1 MNLQFRNLVKVSVK
15 GILKNRMRSF
25 LTSLGIIIGVAAVI
39 VMVGV
44 GQGASQR
51 IQNSI
56 ASMGTNLLIVFPGSS
71 QAGGVNRG
79 AGSWNRFT
87 MEDAD
92 RIREQCRLISAVSP
106 LVRSGDQIIGGGN
119 NWNASIYGVSTDYFA
134 IRSWE
139 CEQGEVFTDRDVAS
153 SRKVAVLGKTTAEA
167 LFPGVNPVGE
177 RIRIRNT
184 PFIVTG
190 VLKRKGQT
198 SMGPDQDDVVL
209 APATTVLYRLK
220 GGRYVDMLN
229 VSAASTEQM
238 AEAQEELRAVLR
250 AAHRLRPG
258 DDDDFT
264 IRSQAE
270 ITEMATSTTKTMTL
284 LLGAIAAVSLLV
296 GGIGIMNIM
305 LVSVTERTREIGIR
319 MSVGARSRDV
329 MMQFLTE
336 AVVLSLTGGLLGIL
350 LAFAVSLVMNRFT
363 SMQTV
368 LRPDI
373 VLLAFTFAGAVGIFF
388 GLHPARKA
396 ASLNPIEAL
405 RYE

>member
-1 MNLQFRNLVKVSVK
+1 MQFRNLVKVSMK

-51 IQNSI
+51 IQSSI

-87 MEDAD
+87 MDDAD

-106 LVRSGDQIIGGGN
+106 VVRSGDQIIGGGN
-119 NWNASIYGVSTDYFA
+119 NWNTSIYGVTPDYFT
-134 IRSWE
+134 IRTWT
-139 CEQGEVFTDRDVAS
+139 CEQGELFTDRDVAS
-153 SRKVAVLGKTTAEA
+153 SRKVAVLGKTTAET
-167 LFPGVNPVGE
+167 LFPGQNPVGE

-198 SMGPDQDDVVL
+198 AMGPDQDDVVL

-229 VSAASTEQM
+229 ASAASMEQM
-238 AEAQEELRAVLR
+238 AEAQEELRTVLR
-250 AAHRLRPG
+250 AAHRLRAG

-319 MSVGARSRDV
+319 MSVGARGRDV

-336 AVVLSLTGGLLGIL
+336 AVVLSLTGGLIGIL
-350 LAFAVSLVMNRFT
+350 LAFLVSLVMNRFT
-363 SMQTV
+363 SMQAV
-368 LRPDI
+368 IRPDI
-373 VLLAFTFAGAVGIFF
+373 VMLAFGFAGAVGIFF

-396 ASLNPIEAL
+396 AGLNPIEAL

>member
-1 MNLQFRNLVKVSVK
+1 MNLQFRNLVKVSMK

-56 ASMGTNLLIVFPGSS
+56 ASMGTNLLIVFPGAS

-87 MEDAD
+87 MDDAD
-92 RIREQCRLISAVSP
+92 RIREQCKLISAVSP
-106 LVRSGDQIIGGGN
+106 IVRSGDQIIGGGN
-119 NWNASIYGVSTDYFA
+119 NWNTSIYGVTPDYFT
-134 IRSWE
+134 IRTWT
-139 CEQGEVFTDRDVAS
+139 CEKGELFTDRDVAS
-153 SRKVAVLGKTTAEA
+153 SRKVAVLGKTTAET
-167 LFPGVNPVGE
+167 LFPGQNPVGE

-198 SMGPDQDDVVL
+198 AMGPDQDDVVL

-229 VSAASTEQM
+229 ASAASTEQM

-250 AAHRLRPG
+250 AAHRLRAG

-319 MSVGARSRDV
+319 MSVGARGRDV

-350 LAFAVSLVMNRFT
+350 LAFLVSLVLNRFT

-368 LRPDI
+368 IRPDI
-373 VLLAFTFAGAVGIFF
+373 VLLAFSFAGAVGVFF

-396 ASLNPIEAL
+396 AGLNPIEAL

>member
-1 MNLQFRNLVKVSVK
+1 MNLQFRNLVKVSIK

-87 MEDAD
+87 LEDAD
-92 RIREQCRLISAVSP
+92 RIREQCRLVSAVSP

-119 NWNASIYGVSTDYFA
+119 NWNASIYGVSADYFA

-139 CEQGEVFTDRDVAS
+139 CEQGEVFTDRDVS
-153 SRKVAVLGKTTAEA
+153 SRRKIAVLGKTTAEA

-184 PFIVTG
+184 PFVVTG

-198 SMGPDQDDVVL
+198 SMGPDQDDVVI

-220 GGRYVDMLN
+220 GGRHVDMLN

-350 LAFAVSLVMNRFT
+350 LAFLVSLVMNRFT

-373 VLLAFTFAGAVGIFF
+373 ILLAFTFAGAVGIFF

>member
-1 MNLQFRNLVKVSVK
+1 MNLQIRNLIKVSLK

-25 LTSLGIIIGVAAVI
+25 LTSLGIIIGVGAVI

-87 MEDAD
+87 MDD
-92 RIREQCRLISAVSP
+92 VQKIREECKLIAAVSP
-106 LVRSGDQIIGGGN
+106 VVRSGDQIIGGGN
-119 NWNASIYGVSTDYFA
+119 NWNTSIYGVSPDYFT
-134 IRSWE
+134 IRAWE
-139 CEQGEVFTDRDVAS
+139 CEQGELFTDKDVRS
-153 SRKVAVLGKTTAEA
+153 SRKVAVLGKTTAET
-167 LFPGVNPVGE
+167 LFPDQNPVGE
-177 RIRIRNT
+177 RIRIRNA
-184 PFIVTG
+184 PFLVVG
-190 VLKRKGQT
+190 VLRKKGQT
-198 SMGPDQDDVVL
+198 AMGPDQDDVVI
-209 APATTVLYRLK
+209 APATTVLNRLK
-220 GGRYVDMLN
+220 GGRYVDMIN
-229 VSAASTEQM
+229 ASAASTARMSE
-238 AEAQEELRAVLR
+238 AEEELRSVIR
-250 AAHRLRPG
+250 AAHRLKAG

-264 IRSQAE
+264 IRSQEE
-270 ITEMATSTTKTMTL
+270 ITEMATSTAKTLTL

-336 AVVLSLTGGLLGIL
+336 AVVLSLTGGLVGIL
-350 LAFAVSLVMNRFT
+350 FAFLVSLIMNKFT
-363 SMQTV
+363 SMRTV
-368 LRPDI
+368 IRPDI
-373 VLLAFTFAGAVGIFF
+373 VVLAFTFAGAVGIFF

-396 ASLNPIEAL
+396 AALNPIEAL

>member
-1 MNLQFRNLVKVSVK
+1 MNLQVRNLVKVSIR

-44 GQGASQR
+44 GQGASER

-87 MEDAD
+87 MDDAD
-92 RIREQCRLISAVSP
+92 RIREQCKLIAAVSP
-106 LVRSGDQIIGGGN
+106 IVRSGDQIIGGGN
-119 NWNASIYGVSTDYFA
+119 NWNTTIYGVTPDYFT
-134 IRSWE
+134 IRTWV
-139 CEQGEVFTDRDVAS
+139 CEQGELFTDRDVTS
-153 SRKVAVLGKTTAEA
+153 SRKVAVLGKTTAET
-167 LFPGVNPVGE
+167 LFPGRNPVGE

-190 VLKRKGQT
+190 VLKKKGQT
-198 SMGPDQDDVVL
+198 AMGPDQDDVVL
-209 APATTVLYRLK
+209 APVTTVLYRLR
-220 GGRYVDMLN
+220 GGRTVDMLN
-229 VSAASTEQM
+229 ASAASTEQM
-238 AEAQEELRAVLR
+238 TEAQEELRSVLR
-250 AAHRLRPG
+250 AAHRLRAG

-270 ITEMATSTTKTMTL
+270 ITEMATSTTKTLTL

-329 MMQFLTE
+329 RMQFLTE
-336 AVVLSLTGGLLGIL
+336 AVVLSLTGGLAGIL
-350 LAFAVSLVMNRFT
+350 LAFLVSLIMNRFT

-368 LRPDI
+368 IRPDI
-373 VLLAFTFAGAVGIFF
+373 VLLAFSFAGAVGIFF
-388 GLHPARKA
+388 GLHPAHKA
-396 ASLNPIEAL
+396 AGLNPIEAL

>member
-1 MNLQFRNLVKVSVK
+1 MNLQIRNLVKVSLK

-25 LTSLGIIIGVAAVI
+25 LTSLGIIIGVGAVI

-51 IQNSI
+51 IQSSI
-56 ASMGTNLLIVFPGSS
+56 ESMGTNLLIVFPGAS

-87 MEDAD
+87 LDD
-92 RIREQCRLISAVSP
+92 VQKIRDECPSISAVSP
-106 LVRSGDQIIGGGN
+106 VVRSGDQIIGGGN
-119 NWNASIYGVSTDYFA
+119 NWNTSIYGVSPDYFV
-134 IRSWE
+134 IRTWE
-139 CEQGEVFTDRDVAS
+139 CESGEPFTERDVRA
-153 SRKVAVLGKTTAEA
+153 SRKVAVLGKTTAET
-167 LFPGVNPVGE
+167 LFPDQDAVGE

-184 PFIVTG
+184 PFLVVG
-190 VLKRKGQT
+190 VLKKKGQT
-198 SMGPDQDDVVL
+198 AMGPDQDDVVL

-220 GGRYVDMLN
+220 GGRYVDMIN
-229 VSAASTEQM
+229 ASAASLDRM
-238 AEAQEELRAVLR
+238 SGAQEELRGVLR
-250 AAHRLRPG
+250 AAHHLKAG

-264 IRSQAE
+264 IRSQSE
-270 ITEMATSTTKTMTL
+270 ITEMATSTAKTLTL

-319 MSVGARSRDV
+319 MSIGARSRDV

-350 LAFAVSLVMNRFT
+350 FAFLVSLIMNRFT
-363 SMQTV
+363 SLHTV
-368 LRPDI
+368 IRPDI
-373 VLLAFTFAGAVGIFF
+373 VLLAFTFAGAVGVFF

-396 ASLNPIEAL
+396 AALNPIEAL